1 MNKAMRIQEFNALH
15 FISLTEDQKERLK
28 EYIQLREIRGKPSR
42 FQILRGLVR
51 TKAFTRSVYPPNWKV
66 A

>member
-1 MNKAMRIQEFNALH
+1 MRIQEFNALH
-15 FISLTEDQKERLK
+15 FISLTEDQKERLR
-28 EYIQLREIRGKPSR
+28 EYIQLREVRGKPSR